1 MPSVLTNPQDA
12 HFWAFIALLVLL
24 AVLWRAKA
32 HTMLGKAL
40 DTSGD
45 TVKAQLAEAAR
56 LRQEAQDLL
65 AQIQTQ
71 RAETERAAA
80 ELMAAAQA
88 DAERLRKESAARLEE
103 DIRRR
108 GVLAER
114 KIALAEAQAANEVKA
129 AAAEM
134 AAQAAEAVLA
144 GRLAN
149 ATSDPLI
156 DQGLSQLGA
165 RFS

>member
-1 MPSVLTNPQDA
+1 VFSPLYNPLDA
-12 HFWAFIALLVLL
+12 HFWVTIALVVFIAII
-24 AVLWRAKA
+24 WRAKVPA
-32 HTMLGKAL
+32 MITGVL
-40 DTSGD
+40 DSARKKVQD
-45 TVKAQLAEAAR
+45 QLDEAKRLREEAEA
-56 LRQEAQDLL
+56 LL
-65 AQIQTQ
+65 AQIHT
-71 RAETERAAA
+71 RREETERAAA
-80 ELMAAAQA
+80 EMLAAAEA
-88 DAERLRKESAARLEE
+88 DAERLRKEAAEALEE

-129 AAAEM
+129 AAAEL

-144 GRLAN
+144 ARVAGAS
-149 ATSDPLI
+149 SDPLI